1 MKITRILGLVLV
13 AVFALSAVA
22 AASASAA
29 EPAFYECAKE
39 AGGKYEKG
47 CAKEGGKGGYV
58 LREGI
63 GKNHTLK
70 GKSGKAKLETP
81 GVGAVECSSSK
92 STGTVTGPKNINKIV
107 VEYKGC
113 TSNGKKCN
121 STGAKAGTIKT
132 NTLKGEIGY
141 IEGGKAAHE
150 VGADIKPESGTNL
163 AEFECEGVKIETY
176 GSVIGRVKPV
186 NTFSKTSE
194 LIFKGTS
201 GGGQEIKKLE
211 GQPEDTLHTN
221 FVGIASGLSSYQ
233 EQTTVNKGE
242 DLEVKA

>member
-1 MKITRILGLVLV
+1 MGKMRILVL
-13 AVFALSAVA
+13 ALFALFALFAISAA
-22 AASASAA
+22 GASAA
-29 EPAFYECAKE
+29 EPAFYECAKVT
-39 AGGKYEKG
+39 GGKYEKG
-47 CAKEGGKGGYV
+47 CGKEGGKGGYE

-63 GKNHTLK
+63 GKKHELK

-81 GVGAVECSSSK
+81 GVGAVECTSSK
-92 STGTVTGPKNINKIV
+92 SVGTLTSPKTINKIT

-121 STGAKAGTIKT
+121 SAGAKAGVIKT
-132 NTLKGEIGY
+132 NPLKGEIGY
-141 IEGGKAAHE
+141 INKAAHE
-150 VGADIKPESGTNL
+150 VGADISPESGTNL

-176 GSVIGRVKPV
+176 GSVIGRVEPV

-201 GGGQEIKKLE
+201 GKQEIRKLE
-211 GQPEDTLHTN
+211 GQSEDVLHTN
-221 FVGIASGLSSYQ
+221 FVGIASGLESYQ
-233 EQTTVNKGE
+233 EQTNVNKGE